1 MSLYVLLKF
10 SIFYE
15 IKTFLFSRDG
25 TKQYRD
31 GEAMSPVWIVYLIAQ
46 IAEQTDKVRVLQ
58 AEGDKARVLSFI
70 MSFKILIVPLTS

>member
-1 MSLYVLLKF
+1 MFDVE
-10 SIFYE
+10 IFN
-15 IKTFLFSRDG
+15 ILRDKNVLFSRDG

-58 AEGDKARVLSFI
+58 AEGDKDRVLSFI
-70 MSFKILIVPLTS
+70 LRYMKSV